1 MARES
6 KKVSA
11 ALGWVESD
19 HLVSNPTINRS
30 VYQGRPTDDKI
41 LLNWSREDREL
52 AAAFTHTDPWR
63 IMRMQGEFV
72 EGFDALAELGPA
84 ISIFGSARVGRDSPY
99 FVAARETGRRLAEV
113 GFTVMTGGGPGIM
126 EAANKGAQSV
136 NGRSCGLSIDLP
148 MESASNQ
155 FIDRKYNLSF
165 RYFFVRK
172 VMFIR
177 YAQGYVF
184 LPGGVGTLDE
194 LFEALTLIQTQ
205 KIHPFPIYLMGKSYW
220 EGLIEWIKNTMLAH
234 GCISPED
241 LDLFHVTDDPEEVAN
256 GIERHYQK
264 HRVERNF

>member
-1 MARES
+1 MGEKDYENTSPENELKIINADAWRVFRI
-6 KKVSA
+6 VS
-11 ALGWVESD
+11 
-19 HLVSNPTINRS
+19 
-30 VYQGRPTDDKI
+30 
-41 LLNWSREDREL
+41 
-52 AAAFTHTDPWR
+52 
-63 IMRMQGEFV
+63 EFV
-72 EGFDALAELGPA
+72 DGFESMTTLGPSV
-84 ISIFGSARVGRDSPY
+84 SIFGSARLKPASPY
-99 FVAARETGRRLAEV
+99 YNMAIDVAQHISKR
-113 GFTVMTGGGPGIM
+113 GFAIITGGGPGIM

-194 LFEALTLIQTQ
+194 LFEALTLIQTH
-205 KIHPFPIYLMGKSYW
+205 KIHPFPIYLMGKQYW
-220 EGLIEWIKNTMLAH
+220 EGLIDWMKNTMLAH
-234 GCISPED
+234 ACISPED

-264 HRVERNF
+264 NRVVRNF